1 MKSPA
6 LYLLEV
12 LFCSGMLLAFYR
24 LLLVRKVSFTACRR
38 YLVAAVLLSVAI
50 PALDIPLYPARTV
63 VYPLPLITAAAESPS
78 AEPGEMGMTA
88 VMPFPEAP
96 VAGQATDWAHVARVA
111 VLVLYMLTA
120 ALSLGI
126 LAVRM
131 VGIRRLRRRSRLTG
145 CGDYVIAE
153 NPRVGTPF
161 SFLRTVFLGDGYEG
175 RRREIVVCHEAS
187 HIRHRHS
194 AERIALELVRSIFWF
209 NPFVWIAGRWL
220 TEVQEW
226 EADRDVLDAG
236 YDLTEYRTIIF
247 RQLFGYNPDIACGLN
262 HSLTKNRFAMMTQFT
277 KRRSA
282 FARFGAAVP
291 VVAGMMMLCSFTA
304 RTPDPAELGRTAHIH
319 ISADGAV
326 TFDGRAVSRAELAD
340 YVAAQRD
347 KLSEADRAGMQV
359 RLTSDVPGA
368 PASVAGKTV
377 TFGTSGQLEVLRAD
391 RTYPSDVGTMIF
403 AGNVQARF
411 RDDTPDPALKDVL
424 TEIRCDSLVVN
435 PAGRNFECFD
445 AVWENS
451 KRHSV
456 GEWFRFS
463 VSGSGYWGREMA
475 NAMESPQDRA
485 FIRIA
490 PDGGILL
497 NGGFVPVSELGAKL
511 TAWRGDRSP
520 ADVGAWIFAD
530 KEAKMG
536 VVTDVKQAL
545 RAANVLRVT
554 YNGAGQVPAV
564 RMLPPVPAASTGV
577 KAVADVVSII
587 PDDAADAGPSAGQ
600 GIRIRERNAFLVL
613 VSGTGKIMAG
623 TPAKQEII
631 RPEELT
637 ARVRA
642 FVLNPTDDPTLSEK
656 EVKEFDLPDG
666 DRMEY
671 PESRG
676 IVSLL
681 TARDTPFGSYLDVQ
695 NRIAQAFDDI
705 RAELAQRQFG
715 KPYGEL
721 SDAQRQV
728 VMRAVPLKVSE
739 AESRKLLNR

>member
-24 LLLVRKVSFTACRR
+24 LLLVRKVSFAACRR

-63 VYPLPLITAAAESPS
+63 VYPLPLITAP
-78 AEPGEMGMTA
+78 A
-88 VMPFPEAP
+88 VP
-96 VAGQATDWAHVARVA
+96 VAEESFVAETGMAVAAADRISPVVDWAHVARAA
-111 VLVLYMLTA
+111 VLVLYVSTA

-126 LAVRM
+126 LAVRI
-131 VGIRRLRRRSRLTG
+131 VGIRRLRRRSRLTD
-145 CGDYVIAE
+145 CGDYAVAE
-153 NPRVGTPF
+153 NPRVETPF
-161 SFLRTVFLGDGYEG
+161 SFLRTVFLGEGYEG
-175 RRREIVVCHEAS
+175 RRREIVVCHETS

-282 FARFGAAVP
+282 FARFGAAIP
-291 VVAGMMMLCSFTA
+291 VVAGMMMLCSFTT
-304 RTPDPAELGRTAHIH
+304 RTPGPAEPGRTAHIH

-326 TFDGRAVSRAELAD
+326 TFDGRAVSRAELAG
-340 YVAAQRD
+340 YVAAERD

-359 RLTSDVPGA
+359 RLTFDVPGG
-368 PASVAGKTV
+368 PAAVVGKTV
-377 TFGTSGQLEVLRAD
+377 TFGAAGQLEVLRAD
-391 RTYPSDVGTMIF
+391 KAYPSDVGTMIF

-411 RDDTPDPALKDVL
+411 RDETPDPALKDVL

-445 AVWENS
+445 AVFSNTS
-451 KRHSV
+451 ILSV
-456 GEWFRFS
+456 GGWYRFRTS
-463 VSGSGYWGREMA
+463 DSDLGWSREMENVTDTSLNTA
-475 NAMESPQDRA
+475 LIQLSPEGD
-485 FIRIA
+485 
-490 PDGGILL
+490 ILL
-497 NGGFVPVSELGAKL
+497 NGGPVAAGELEGRLK
-511 TAWRGDRSP
+511 AWRGNRPS
-520 ADVGAWIFAD
+520 ADIGAWIMAGKD
-530 KEAKMG
+530 AKMG

-545 RAANVLRVT
+545 RATGILRVMYSGT
-554 YNGAGQVPAV
+554 DERAVV

-577 KAVADVVSII
+577 KAVADVVSIV
-587 PDDAADAGPSAGQ
+587 PDDAADAEPSAGQ
-600 GIRIRERNAFLVL
+600 EIRIEERNAFLVL
-613 VSGTGKIMAG
+613 VSGTGNIMAG
-623 TPAKQEII
+623 TPARQEII

-642 FVLNPTDDPTLSEK
+642 FVLNPADDPTLSEK

-666 DRMEY
+666 GRMEY

-681 TARDTPFGSYLDVQ
+681 TTRDTPFGSYLDVQ

-705 RAELAQRQFG
+705 RTELAQRQFG

-739 AESRKLLNR
+739 AEPRKFLNR